1 MLLEVCV
8 HLLHAYTTHY
18 NAFKTAALAL
28 VNARVGGEGGTP
40 RSRQWER
47 WMNGGSM
54 SIPISARS
62 GARRG
67 REIVLLIPFM
77 AAAGSVGCAYTTSP
91 HCPPLL
97 LFPYPEQ
104 TNCFLM
110 KVFLSPP
117 PLPPLPPA
125 EGPPRIGPS
134 PLFWPKGTLLRG
146 PSTQVVYRTVQT
158 LLLTPLAC
166 M

>member
-8 HLLHAYTTHY
+8 HLLHAYTLY

-28 VNARVGGEGGTP
+28 VNTRVVGGGGRGTP

-91 HCPPLL
+91 QCPPLL

-104 TNCFLM
+104 TNCFMM

-117 PLPPLPPA
+117 PFPPSLPLRAPLGSAQVHFFGLKGLCLGVRPP
-125 EGPPRIGPS
+125 
-134 PLFWPKGTLLRG
+134 K
-146 PSTQVVYRTVQT
+146 
-158 LLLTPLAC
+158 
-166 M
+166 